1 MKNSKFQTG
10 TKFLKNFQKFPFLE
24 KGILTFDFFTVI
36 MELLWNVGN
45 GSFFELFDYVNLMN

>member
-1 MKNSKFQTG
+1 MKNSRFQTG
-10 TKFLKNFQKFPFLE
+10 TKFLKISRKIPFLE